1 MTSKPVRKKRKR
13 LYADPYL
20 TVAEHTFDHEGE
32 VYRYFIKEE
41 PEFAVVGAVTDEGN
55 ILMVRQF
62 RPGPGR
68 FLCDL
73 PGGMVEEGD
82 TPLET
87 ARKELLEETGYMGDV
102 EYVTTC
108 YPMAYTTAKKHI
120 FIATNCR
127 KVAEPE
133 EEANTIAEPVL
144 LDKLEFA
151 ELVNTSKVLDLDAM
165 LVLLQHLGLQ
175 FSPSPRS

>member
-1 MTSKPVRKKRKR
+1 MTSTPVRKKRKS

-20 TVAEHTFDHEGE
+20 TVAEHTFVHEDE
-32 VYRYFIKEE
+32 EYCYFIKEE
-41 PEFAVVGAVTDEGN
+41 PEFAVVGAVTEEGD
-55 ILMVRQF
+55 IIMVRQF
-62 RPGPGR
+62 RPGPRR

-82 TPLET
+82 TPPET

-120 FIATNCR
+120 FIAKNCK
-127 KVAEPE
+127 KVAVPE
-133 EEANTIAEPVL
+133 EEANMIAEPVL
-144 LDKLEFA
+144 LDRLEFA
-151 ELVNTSKVLDLDAM
+151 ELVNTDNVLDLDAM
-165 LVLLQHLGLQ
+165 LVLLQQLGLK
-175 FSPSPRS
+175 FSPSSTP